1 MAESTSPTLSR
12 SSHKLE
18 YTPCIS
24 TTIPS
29 PTVITTYHSSFD
41 YISEPR
47 DCDTLANSNE
57 QNYPRILDEDLRR
70 LDIHSNERIIKTK
83 TRKLDRTESVSLP
96 TTPTEQISPAFEYKY
111 PLLVALKNEINH
123 DTIDDDE
130 LSTACK
136 SPTDYRTTVPDQ
148 ESNNDESIS
157 ISKEYKQKKN
167 FLVSIIII

>member
-29 PTVITTYHSSFD
+29 PTVTTTYHSTSFD
-41 YISEPR
+41 FISEPR

-57 QNYPRILDEDLRR
+57 QNYPRILDDDLRR
-70 LDIHSNERIIKTK
+70 LDIHSNERIIKPK
-83 TRKLDRTESVSLP
+83 PRKLDRTESVSLP

-111 PLLVALKNEINH
+111 PLLVALKNEINN
-123 DTIDDDE
+123 DTVDDDE

-136 SPTDYRTTVPDQ
+136 SPIDYSTTGPDQ
-148 ESNNDESIS
+148 ESNNDESIPV
-157 ISKEYKQKKN
+157 SKE
-167 FLVSIIII
+167 